1 MTPKTLKDIL
11 TSKPRLR
18 VARICAKW
26 LAIFTLTPLK
36 WALKVF
42 ARPFLILADFLYDLG
57 LSMSRE
63 VGDIMGELAEEELRR
78 MDEEGDDEIWEDE

>member
-26 LAIFTLTPLK
+26 LTILLLTPLK

-42 ARPFLILADFLYDLG
+42 ALPFLVLANFLYDLG
-57 LSMSRE
+57 LSMAGE
-63 VGDIMGELAEEELRR
+63 VGDIMGELADEELRR
-78 MDEEGDDEIWEDE
+78 MDEEGDDEIWEYE